1 MNLFIVMWLQ
11 VASEAIKNLLSAIH
25 SIVLQQAEEC
35 SLLKKWEKLER
46 RLQKELNSLFELEN
60 KLEGSVVGDTL
71 QSLSPKHPLSVKR
84 TKIEALKK
92 RVEDAKAK
100 YLNSVQVSR
109 TMTVNNLQTS
119 LPNVFQALMGFAS
132 VCTQSFE
139 AVYSHAKKQF
149 CHEDCPDPMN

>member
-1 MNLFIVMWLQ
+1 MWLQ

-35 SLLKKWEKLER
+35 NLLKKSEKLER

-60 KLEGSVVGDTL
+60 KLEGSIVGDTHL
-71 QSLSPKHPLSVKR
+71 SLSPKHPLSVKR
-84 TKIEALKK
+84 TKTEALRK

-109 TMTVNNLQTS
+109 AMTVNNLQTS
-119 LPNVFQALMGFAS
+119 LPNVFQALMGFSS
-132 VCTQSFE
+132 VCAQAFE
-139 AVYSHAKKQF
+139 AVHSYAKQAVLS
-149 CHEDCPDPMN
+149 